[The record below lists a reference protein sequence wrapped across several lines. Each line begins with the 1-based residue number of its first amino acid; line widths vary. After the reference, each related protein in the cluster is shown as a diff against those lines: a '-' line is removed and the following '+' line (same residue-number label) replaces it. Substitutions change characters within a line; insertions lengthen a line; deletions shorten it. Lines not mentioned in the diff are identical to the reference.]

1 MARKD
6 KDQQISAITQSE
18 GSDYLYNL
26 KMKNHNKSL
35 EALLLNIDSKEYY
48 RYTNNG
54 IMQKAA
60 PVYKEPDFTYGRA
73 HFLAPHKVFFGQKV
87 NALWFNVL
95 VIWLVVFLLY
105 VALYF
110 DWLRTI
116 VHLRIKP

>member
-1 MARKD
+1 
-6 KDQQISAITQSE
+6 
-18 GSDYLYNL
+18 
-26 KMKNHNKSL
+26 MKHHNKAL
-35 EALLLNIDSKEYY
+35 EAMLLNIDTKEFF
-48 RYTNNG
+48 RYTANG

-60 PVYKEPDFTYGRA
+60 PVYKEPDFAYGRA